1 MNRSD
6 EFAEIREIADC
17 VCNEDVTPEQVQKL
31 ELLLANNEEAQRFYY
46 EYIGMHVHMKA
57 SSDPLMELVMRR
69 TQVDEFIV
77 RPAGSLTE
85 TDGWKSDR
93 VNPPPQIAGPQ
104 TKSSKNPII
113 WILATACA
121 ILLTYILIQDSNEY
135 LGEVQTGRLKDME
148 RHKYPEKVQA
158 GEYLT
163 ETDVTIKFKNAS
175 TLKLS
180 PETRINITN
189 PNKMYLEKGILK
201 FIQES
206 EQKLNLSTNSF
217 KLLSP
222 SKSINVTQS
231 SKSSEIIVNS
241 ANKFIPNRWRPK
253 HYWSFDD
260 TSDTVLDSSGEAH
273 GTVGKG
279 IEKVEGLIGSGA
291 YKFTDTNSEYIRL
304 GTGGGVAPGT
314 GTFAVVDGITIEA
327 LVKTDWDG
335 KLMNSDEIFR
345 KDHNSNGIGDGA
357 LRMLF
362 CFQNDYGKKHVFP
375 KDYKLPTLSFG
386 LFLVGHGYH
395 ELKLPL
401 DGKNERPTL
410 EMLKDGKAHHL
421 VATYDVRTGKK
432 SIYIDG
438 KLLIFHQYQPG
449 TKVLSGGPGLAV
461 IGNIPSKSDEAFNG
475 LIDEVA
481 FYDFALPPFMV
492 QYHFNNTQKGFNYFG
507 LTPNANKLPEKL
519 SLQLPENKLM
529 ILDPLTGLPV
539 SIKK

>member
-6 EFAEIREIADC
+6 EFEEIREIADC
-17 VCNEDVTPEQVQKL
+17 VCNEEVTPEQVQKL
-31 ELLLANNEEAQRFYY
+31 EGLLAGNEEAQRFYY
-46 EYIGMHVHMKA
+46 EYIGMHVHMKS

-77 RPAGSLTE
+77 RPAGSPAE
-85 TDGWKSDR
+85 IPVRNNDNVS
-93 VNPPPQIAGPQ
+93 PPPQITGPQ
-104 TKSSKNPII
+104 AKSSRNPLI

-121 ILLTYILIQDSNEY
+121 VLLTYIFIQDSNEY
-135 LGEVQTGRLKDME
+135 IGEVKTGRLKDLE
-148 RHKYPEKVQA
+148 RHKYPENVQA

-163 ETDVTIKFKNAS
+163 ETDVTIKFKNSS
-175 TLKLS
+175 TVNLS
-180 PETRINITN
+180 PESRINITN
-189 PNKMYLEKGILK
+189 PNKIHLEKGSLK

-206 EQKLNLSTNSF
+206 EQKLNFSTNSF

-241 ANKFIPNRWRPK
+241 ENKFIPNRWRPK

-260 TSDTVLDSSGEAH
+260 TTDTVLDSSGEAH

-279 IEKVEGLIGSGA
+279 IEKVDGLIGSGA
-291 YKFTDTNSEYIRL
+291 YKFSDKDSEYIRL

-314 GTFAVVDGITIEA
+314 GTFAVVDGVTIEA
-327 LVKTDWDG
+327 LVKTDWNG
-335 KLMNSDEIFR
+335 KFMNSDEIFR
-345 KDHNSNGIGDGA
+345 KDHNSNGKGDGE

-362 CFQNDYGKKHVFP
+362 CFQNDYGKRHVFP

-386 LFLVGHGYH
+386 LFLVGQGYH

-410 EMLKDGKAHHL
+410 EMLKDGNAHHL

-432 SIYIDG
+432 SIFIDG

-461 IGNIPSKSDEAFNG
+461 IGNIPSKGDEAFNG

-481 FYDFALPPFMV
+481 FYDFALPPFMIG
-492 QYHFNNTQKGFNYFG
+492 YHFNNTLKGFNYFG
-507 LTPNANKLPEKL
+507 LTPKANKLPEKL
-519 SLQLPENKLM
+519 SLKLPENKLI
-529 ILDPLTGLPV
+529 ILDPLTGLPD
-539 SIKK
+539 SIK

>member
-1 MNRSD
+1 LNRSD

-17 VCNEDVTPEQVQKL
+17 VCNEEVSPEQVQKL
-31 ELLLANNEEAQRFYY
+31 EALLANNEEAQRFYY

-57 SSDPLMELVMRR
+57 SNDPQMEMVMRR

-77 RPAGSLTE
+77 RP
-85 TDGWKSDR
+85 TDTSNWKNTSSDQI
-93 VNPPPQIAGPQ
+93 PQIAGPQ
-104 TKSSKNPII
+104 QNSSKNPII

-121 ILLTYILIQDSNEY
+121 ILLTYILMQDSNEY
-135 LGEVQTGRLKDME
+135 IGEVQAGRIKDLE
-148 RHKYPEKVQA
+148 RHLYPEKVQA
-158 GEYLT
+158 GEYFT
-163 ETDVTIKFKNAS
+163 ETDVRVKFKNAS
-175 TLKLS
+175 TLTLS
-180 PETRINITN
+180 SDTRINITT
-189 PNKMYLEKGILK
+189 PNKMHLEKGSLK

-206 EQKLNLSTNSF
+206 EKKLNLSTNSY

-222 SKSINVTQS
+222 SKSIKVTQS
-231 SKSSEIIVNS
+231 SNSSEIIVNS

-273 GTVGKG
+273 GILGKG
-279 IEKVEGLIGSGA
+279 IEKVKGLVGSGA
-291 YKFTDTNSEYIRL
+291 YKFSDEISDYIRL

-314 GTFAVVDGITIEA
+314 GTFAVVDGVTIEA

-335 KLMNSDEIFR
+335 KFMNSDEIFR
-345 KDHNSNGIGDGA
+345 KDHNSDGEGDGE

-362 CFQNDYGKKHVFP
+362 CFQNDYDKKHVFP
-375 KDYKLPTLSFG
+375 KDYKLPALSFG
-386 LFLVGHGYH
+386 LFLVGQGYH

-401 DGKNERPTL
+401 DGKNGRPTL

-421 VATYDVRTGKK
+421 VATYDVKTGKK

-438 KLLIFHQYQPG
+438 KLLMFHQYQQG

-461 IGNIPSKSDEAFNG
+461 IGNIPSIKNEAFNG

-481 FYDFALPPFMV
+481 FYDFALPPFMIE
-492 QYHFNNTQKGFNYFG
+492 YHYRNTQKGLNYFG
-507 LTPNANKLPEKL
+507 ISPNANKLPEKL
-519 SLQLPENKLM
+519 SMKLPENQLM
-529 ILDPLTGLPV
+529 ILDPLTGLPD

>member
-6 EFAEIREIADC
+6 EFEEIREIADC
-17 VCNEDVTPEQVQKL
+17 VCNEEVTPDQVKKL
-31 ELLLANNEEAQRFYY
+31 ESLLEGNEEAQRFYY
-46 EYIGMHVHMKA
+46 EYIGMHVHMKS
-57 SSDPLMELVMRR
+57 SSDPLMEMVMRR
-69 TQVDEFIV
+69 TQVDELIV
-77 RPAGSLTE
+77 RPAGSPTE
-85 TDGWKSDR
+85 IPVRINDQASA
-93 VNPPPQIAGPQ
+93 PPQIAGPP
-104 TKSSKNPII
+104 TKSTRNPII

-121 ILLTYILIQDSNEY
+121 VLLAYILFQDSNEY
-135 LGEVQTGRLKDME
+135 IGDVQAGRIKDVE

-163 ETDVTIKFKNAS
+163 ETEVKVKFKNAS
-175 TLKLS
+175 TLNLS
-180 PETRINITN
+180 PETRINISN
-189 PNKMYLEKGILK
+189 PNKMYLEKGSLK

-206 EQKLNLSTNSF
+206 EEKLSLSTDTF
-217 KLLSP
+217 KLISS
-222 SKSINVTQS
+222 SKSIKVKQD

-273 GTVGKG
+273 GTVGAG
-279 IEKVEGLIGSGA
+279 IDKVEGLIGSGA
-291 YKFTDTNSEYIRL
+291 YKFSDKESESIRL

-314 GTFAVVDGITIEA
+314 GTFAVVDGLTIEA

-335 KLMNSDEIFR
+335 KFMNSDEIFR
-345 KDHNSNGIGDGA
+345 KDLSSKGKGDGE

-362 CFQNDYGKKHVFP
+362 CFQNDWGKKHVFP

-386 LFLVGHGYH
+386 LYLVGQDYH

-401 DGKNERPTL
+401 DGKGGRPTL

-432 SIYIDG
+432 AIYIDG
-438 KLLIFHQYQPG
+438 KLLMFHKYPPG

-461 IGNIPSKSDEAFNG
+461 IGNIPSIRNEAFNG
-475 LIDEVA
+475 IIDEVA
-481 FYDFALPPFMV
+481 FYDYSLPSYMV
-492 QYHFNNTQKGFNYFG
+492 QHHFENTQKGLNYFG
-507 LTPNANKLPEKL
+507 LTPNAKKLPEKL
-519 SLQLPENKLM
+519 NLKLPENELM
-529 ILDPLTGLPV
+529 LLDRLTGLPA

>member
-6 EFAEIREIADC
+6 EFDEIREIADC
-17 VCNEDVTPEQVQKL
+17 VCNEEVTPEQVQKL
-31 ELLLANNEEAQRFYY
+31 EELLAGNEEAQRFYY

-57 SSDPLMELVMRR
+57 SSDPLMELIMRR

-77 RPAGSLTE
+77 RPAGSPTE
-85 TDGWKSDR
+85 THGWGNDSSS
-93 VNPPPQIAGPQ
+93 PPAQISGPQ
-104 TKSSKNPII
+104 TKPSRNPII
-113 WILATACA
+113 WILAAACA
-121 ILLTYILIQDSNEY
+121 ILLTYIFIQDSNEY
-135 LGEVQTGRLKDME
+135 IGEVQAGRLKDLE

-158 GEYLT
+158 GEYIT
-163 ETDVTIKFKNAS
+163 ETNVKIKFKNAS
-175 TLKLS
+175 TLTLS
-180 PETRINITN
+180 AETHVNITN
-189 PNKMYLEKGILK
+189 PNKMHLEKGSLK

-206 EQKLNLSTNSF
+206 EKKLNLSTNSY

-222 SKSINVTQS
+222 SKSINITQS
-231 SKSSEIIVNS
+231 SNSSEIIVNS
-241 ANKFIPNRWRPK
+241 ANKFIPKRWRPK

-279 IEKVEGLIGSGA
+279 IDKVEGLIGSGA
-291 YKFTDTNSEYIRL
+291 YKFTDKDSEYIRL
-304 GTGGGVAPGT
+304 GTGGGVTPGT
-314 GTFAVVDGITIEA
+314 GTFAVVDGVTIEA

-335 KLMNSDEIFR
+335 KFMNSDEIFR
-345 KDHNSNGIGDGA
+345 KDHNNFGKGDGE

-362 CFQNDYGKKHVFP
+362 CFQNDHGKKHVFP

-401 DGKNERPTL
+401 DGRDGRPTL
-410 EMLKDGKAHHL
+410 EMLKDEKAHHL

-432 SIYIDG
+432 SIFIDG
-438 KLLIFHQYQPG
+438 ELLISHQYQPG

-461 IGNIPSKSDEAFNG
+461 IGNIPSIKNEAFNG

-492 QYHFNNTQKGFNYFG
+492 QYHFQNTKKGVNYFG
-507 LTPNANKLPEKL
+507 LTPNSNKLPEKL
-519 SLQLPENKLM
+519 SLKLPENQLI
-529 ILDPLTGLPV
+529 ILDPLTGLPA
-539 SIKK
+539 SIQK